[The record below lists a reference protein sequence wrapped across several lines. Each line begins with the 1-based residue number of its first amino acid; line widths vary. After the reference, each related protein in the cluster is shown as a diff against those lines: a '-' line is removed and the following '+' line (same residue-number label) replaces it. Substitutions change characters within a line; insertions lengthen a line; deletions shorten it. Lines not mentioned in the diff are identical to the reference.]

1 MESESS
7 TNRPILNLTPRRN
20 REELAPLRQRILDA
34 FPVKTVSAG
43 LRESYLIMNRSL
55 QIIVANRAFCE
66 LSGIAE
72 ESDLLGI
79 RIGEAI
85 GCSNCD
91 LQTGGCGT
99 GKECGSC
106 RILHGL
112 STLSRPE
119 EEEAATLFRSNGEAL
134 HFKISVSPFVFE
146 DEEYLAVTLRLV
158 SHEERKS
165 ALERIFY
172 HDILNSAGVLKGLI
186 ELLNEHYADKG
197 DIDPEARD
205 IWKATLL
212 SSSRIVEEIQ
222 AQRDISKAERN
233 ELRINPLPTD
243 TGQVI
248 DELIDW
254 FTAYELAKEG
264 QLQKSDSFQP
274 QALITDSI
282 ILRRVLINLI
292 KNALEASPRGARVFL
307 DSAKTEGRIRLSVV
321 NPGVIDTDVQRRLF
335 RQTFSTKGRG
345 RGFGTYSVK
354 LLTEQYLKGSAGF
367 VSNEEEQTRFYIE
380 LPRSLA

>member
-1 MESESS
+1 MESDTRYNQPISS
-7 TNRPILNLTPRRN
+7 LIPRKP
-20 REELAPLRQRILDA
+20 REELVQLRQRILEA
-34 FPVKTVSAG
+34 CPIAQMSAG
-43 LRESYLIMNRSL
+43 LRESYLIMNSAL
-55 QIIVANRAFCE
+55 QIIVANGAFCE
-66 LSGIAE
+66 LCSIGRE
-72 ESDLLGI
+72 NDLLGL

-91 LQTGGCGT
+91 LESGGCGA
-99 GKECGSC
+99 GEECGSC
-106 RILHGL
+106 RILYGL
-112 STLSRPE
+112 SNLSRPE
-119 EEEAATLFRSNGEAL
+119 EEEAATLFRTNGEAL
-134 HFKISVSPFVFE
+134 HVKISVSPFSFM
-146 DEEYLAVTLRLV
+146 DDQLLAVSLRVV

-186 ELLNEHYADKG
+186 GLLNEHYAEKG
-197 DIDPEARD
+197 EIDPEARD

-233 ELRINPLPTD
+233 ELRINPQPTD

-248 DELIDW
+248 DELVDW

-264 QLQKSDSFQP
+264 QLQKSESFQP
-274 QALITDSI
+274 QALITDSV
-282 ILRRVLINLI
+282 ILRRILINLI
-292 KNALEASPRGARVFL
+292 KNALEASPKGASVLL
-307 DSAKTEGRIRLSVV
+307 DSTDLGQRVRLSVI
-321 NPGVIDTDVQRRLF
+321 NQGVLDEDVQRRLF

-354 LLTEQYLKGSAGF
+354 LLTEQYLKGGAGF
-367 VSNEEEQTRFYIE
+367 ISNATEQTRFFIE
-380 LPRSLA
+380 LPRSIA